1 MFESTL
7 RENFQPLS
15 LTRPTFD
22 FLLGTATL
30 LERIQNGLGM
40 NVTDAVVPRYLEKT
54 TREKHQQ
61 LLVNE
66 DITERCIA
74 VNALVSG
81 SLDLKSLVKQYWKE
95 ASDLVLYDPVTRLPV
110 FAILQ
115 QLNKR
120 ELARI
125 GSKASQKPGTRQVV
139 TPPSTRALIRY
150 PWNLVEENF
159 QAISAD
165 FKTKHGRT
173 KSASAQKIAA
183 RGSEILGSKLMVG
196 ENCDIGRFV
205 TLDTRRG
212 PIMIEDDSEI
222 QSQSHITG
230 PCYIG
235 KGSVVKSGRIRA
247 GTSIG
252 DDCRI
257 SGEVEETIMFEHS
270 NKNHEGFIGHSIVG
284 SWVNLGAL
292 TSTSDLKSSYGNIK
306 AKIRGKTVNTESIK
320 VGAAIGDMAK
330 TAIGTMI
337 YSGKKIGISSHIF
350 GTVVDDVPSFT
361 IYGKSLGSE
370 SKEMYLES
378 AVETQRKMMARRN
391 LQLSASQLELM
402 KVIFEMTAKD
412 RITGNVRRGKFEL
425 GS

>member
-1 MFESTL
+1 M
-7 RENFQPLS
+7 RENFHPLS

-81 SLDLKSLVKQYWKE
+81 GLDLKSLVKQYWKE

-125 GSKASQKPGTRQVV
+125 GSKASRKPGTRQVV
-139 TPPSTRALIRY
+139 TPPSTRSLIRY
-150 PWNLVEENF
+150 PWNLIEENF

-165 FKTKHGRT
+165 FKTKHRRT
-173 KSASAQKIAA
+173 KSASAQKVAA

-212 PIMIEDDSEI
+212 PIMIEADSEI

-306 AKIRGKTVNTESIK
+306 AKIGGKTVNTESIK
-320 VGAAIGDMAK
+320 VGAVIGDMAK

-337 YSGKKIGISSHIF
+337 YSGKKIGDSSHIF

-370 SKEMYLES
+370 SKEMYFES

-412 RITGNVRRGKFEL
+412 RLTGNVRRGKFEL